1 MNKSLFVVA
10 AVVALALLFGEAKA
24 AAFCSYGH
32 EGKQQCSFNT
42 WEQCRAFVSGN
53 GGFCERNP
61 HDPALWADRRA
72 GPGDARRR

>member
-1 MNKSLFVVA
+1 MGKLLFAA
-10 AVVALALLFGEAKA
+10 AVVTVLAALPSGQATA
-24 AAFCSYGH
+24 AAFCSYGF

-61 HDPALWADRRA
+61 HDPALWTR
-72 GPGDARRR
+72 GGRRR

>member
-1 MNKSLFVVA
+1 MRTLLFSAAVMIVVA
-10 AVVALALLFGEAKA
+10 TLPGGEAKA
-24 AAFCSYGH
+24 VAAFCSYGH

-61 HDPALWADRRA
+61 HDPALWARA
-72 GPGDARRR
+72 GRRF

>member
-1 MNKSLFVVA
+1 MGKSLFAA
-10 AVVALALLFGEAKA
+10 AVVVLAALPGSEAKA
-24 AAFCSYGH
+24 APVAPFCSYGH

-61 HDPALWADRRA
+61 HDPALWARS
-72 GPGDARRR
+72 GRRR